1 MKMREQFNG
10 RMSAS
15 QAEHAG
21 SIPVSRSTRLSLD
34 AIRVPGSA
42 FYFVSSLAFM
52 VGYLFVNASQGVGDE
67 IVVTQIVLVFIWVSG
82 LFRVGFSKP
91 PYLDV
96 QPPKEQKQQ
105 KTAFL
110 IKIGKRFCHFLDT
123 GREMIFDGPTG
134 LSWELTREGG
144 NRLWPGA
151 VPPLA
156 RGEGKI
162 SKCFYIS

>member
-1 MKMREQFNG
+1 MPPSPADFI
-10 RMSAS
+10 
-15 QAEHAG
+15 HARACK
-21 SIPVSRSTRLSLD
+21 PFCEKSLTLPFLG
-34 AIRVPGSA
+34 AIFQNRPTV
-42 FYFVSSLAFM
+42 
-52 VGYLFVNASQGVGDE
+52 
-67 IVVTQIVLVFIWVSG
+67 
-82 LFRVGFSKP
+82 
-91 PYLDV
+91 DV
-96 QPPKEQKQQ
+96 HPQKRAKEA

-110 IKIGKRFCHFLDT
+110 IKIGKLFCHFLDT

>member
-1 MKMREQFNG
+1 VLALK
-10 RMSAS
+10 
-15 QAEHAG
+15 AG
-21 SIPVSRSTRLSLD
+21 I
-34 AIRVPGSA
+34 
-42 FYFVSSLAFM
+42 F
-52 VGYLFVNASQGVGDE
+52 FVNAIQVGVMSLPHP
-67 IVVTQIVLVFIWVSG
+67 IFSVFIWVSG
-82 LFRVGFSKP
+82 LFRAGFSKSLHRGCSP
-91 PYLDV
+91 
-96 QPPKEQKQQ
+96 QKKSKRS

-134 LSWELTREGG
+134 LSWELTREGD